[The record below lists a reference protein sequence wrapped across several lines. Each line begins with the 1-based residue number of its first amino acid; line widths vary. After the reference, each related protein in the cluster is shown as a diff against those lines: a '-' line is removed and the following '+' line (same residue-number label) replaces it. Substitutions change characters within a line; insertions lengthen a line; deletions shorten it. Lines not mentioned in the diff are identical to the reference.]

1 MAEPP
6 RSAIVR
12 QTEALGR
19 GTIGAIEAVGEWAAL
34 AGQSLFWLVAGP
46 KLQQP
51 LRLSAVVAQA
61 MDIGIRAL
69 PILTL
74 LSATIGVMLA
84 LQGIYTLRI
93 FGAQSQVVF
102 GMSLSIVREFAP
114 LITGIL
120 VAGRSGSA
128 LAARLSTMQI
138 NQEIDALRV
147 MGINPI
153 RFLVLPALIAM
164 MVMVPALT
172 FVSDLVGLEA
182 GGLYVTAD
190 LGISQGAYWHQVI
203 NYGTNHD
210 LWHGLVKALIFSV
223 LITLIA
229 VANGS
234 SVSGGAEGVGRV
246 TTRSVVQ
253 SISAIV
259 VTDMLFV
266 FIVTRT

>member
-1 MAEPP
+1 MAEAE
-6 RSAIVR
+6 RNLLIR

-19 GTIGAIEAVGEWAAL
+19 STIGAVEMIGYWAAL
-34 AGQSLFWLVAGP
+34 AGESLFWLFAGP
-46 KLQQP
+46 RLQQP
-51 LRLSAVVAQA
+51 LRLAAVFAQA
-61 MDIGIRAL
+61 MEVGVRAL

-84 LQGIYTLRI
+84 LQGIYTLKI

-164 MVMVPALT
+164 VVMVPALT
-172 FVSDLVGLEA
+172 FVSDLVALGA

-203 NYGTNHD
+203 GYGSSHD
-210 LWHGLVKALIFSV
+210 LWHGLGKSAIFAV
-223 LITLIA
+223 LITLIGT
-229 VANGS
+229 ANGA

-246 TTRSVVQ
+246 TTRAVVQ
-253 SISAIV
+253 AISAIV

-266 FIVTRT
+266 FLVTRV